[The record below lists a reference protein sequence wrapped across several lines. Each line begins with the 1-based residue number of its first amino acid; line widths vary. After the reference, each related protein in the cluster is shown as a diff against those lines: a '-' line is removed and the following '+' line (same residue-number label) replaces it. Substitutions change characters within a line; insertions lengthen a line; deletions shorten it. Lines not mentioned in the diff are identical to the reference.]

1 MLDCYCMKMMYSG
14 IFDLNK
20 ENIFMFLNFILIF
33 FYLCLLGVGVEGVEG
48 FFKGIG
54 KGFFGLLV
62 YLIGGVV
69 DMVSFIFDG
78 VRRLNFLYL
87 ILYYIIMWFINFLIN
102 WLIDWMINGG
112 VDGLIYW

>member
-1 MLDCYCMKMMYSG
+1 M
-14 IFDLNK
+14 
-20 ENIFMFLNFILIF
+20 
-33 FYLCLLGVGVEGVEG
+33 LGVGVEGVEG

-78 VRRLNFLYL
+78 VRRLNFLYFNFV
-87 ILYYIIMWFINFLIN
+87 LYKY
-102 WLIDWMINGG
+102 
-112 VDGLIYW
+112 VIYWFFD